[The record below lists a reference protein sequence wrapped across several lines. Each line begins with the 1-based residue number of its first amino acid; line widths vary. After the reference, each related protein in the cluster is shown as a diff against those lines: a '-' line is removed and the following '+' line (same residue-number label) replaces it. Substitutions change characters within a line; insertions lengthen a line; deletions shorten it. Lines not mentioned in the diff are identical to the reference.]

1 LTVNT
6 GYKYADFW
14 PNSWLTAVREDYLPV
29 IASQWGA
36 LAEKKQ
42 CVSFEIALKKRWE
55 SFDETTGETFS
66 RPAYVIAQAS
76 PQLIGDECFV
86 SGAITDISR
95 LKWAE
100 DIQSQRRIE
109 ALEMKRQQEK

>member
-1 LTVNT
+1 MIDK
-6 GYKYADFW
+6 GYEHDNFW
-14 PNSWLTAVREDYLPV
+14 PNSWLTAVREDYLPK
-29 IASQWGA
+29 IAAEWSII
-36 LAEKKQ
+36 AEKRQ
-42 CVSFEIALKKRWE
+42 SVNFEIALKKRWE
-55 SFDETTGETFS
+55 SFDETTGEAFS

-76 PQLIGDECFV
+76 PQVIGNELFI